1 MQWIHQVNI
10 RPNLFETEAVAEATV
25 VNIICRVYNL
35 TQFWKVSWK
44 DRKVQLISSLE
55 FTWFALKY
63 LFAKVEM

>member
-35 TQFWKVSWK
+35 TQFWKVFRK
-44 DRKVQLISSLE
+44 DRKMQLISSLKL
-55 FTWFALKY
+55 TWFTLKY
-63 LFAKVEM
+63 LFAKVKM

>member
-35 TQFWKVSWK
+35 TQFWKVPRK
-44 DRKVQLISSLE
+44 DRKVELISSLE
-55 FTWFALKY
+55 FTWFT
-63 LFAKVEM
+63 